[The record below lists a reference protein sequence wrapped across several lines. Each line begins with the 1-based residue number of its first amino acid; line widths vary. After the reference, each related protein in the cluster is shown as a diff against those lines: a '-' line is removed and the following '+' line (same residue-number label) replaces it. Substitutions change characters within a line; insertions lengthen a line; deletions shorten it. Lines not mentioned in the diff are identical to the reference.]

1 MQHSFESYRSHT
13 RSHTRKIYAVLVAF
27 LVVTCAGLGVETA
40 HAGSYT
46 VNANVPYGSPTQPA
60 SIQSPADN
68 ATVNEALMQISGTC
82 QQLNPTAIVSIWRN
96 GQTIGS
102 AVCNGNF
109 SLTAMLV
116 PGPNVLTARTSNID
130 GSYGPDSLRLTVT
143 LVLVDSLPVTSAP
156 NLAAGNTVTGN
167 PAVGGTAEP
176 ATPQEKSRSTNAAAK
191 SGLLL
196 KPLNPYIILNI
207 DNKAD
212 VTFTVSGGSLPYT
225 IGLKWGDGRAES
237 HVLREAGTYSYRAS
251 YSKSGTYL
259 MQVWVRDTAGGFAE
273 SNYAILSRLPAR
285 KVVVAA
291 ATPTQADSGLRE
303 LLAVASV
310 VAVASGLAAAAALVG
325 FRLGIHNSQH
335 PAVRLIRRSIA
346 TSSSRLPK
354 PAWRVPKGQPSAN
367 KARGEK

>member
-1 MQHSFESYRSHT
+1 M
-13 RSHTRKIYAVLVAF
+13 VLAISVGI
-27 LVVTCAGLGVETA
+27 CAGLAIEPA
-40 HAGSYT
+40 HADSYM
-46 VNANVPYGSPTQPA
+46 VNANVPYSSPMQPA
-60 SIQSPADN
+60 SIQSPSDN
-68 ATVNEALMQISGTC
+68 TTVNEALIQISGTC
-82 QQLNPTAIVSIWRN
+82 QQLNPITVVSIWRE

-116 PGPNVLTARTSNID
+116 PGPNVLTARTSNVD
-130 GSYGPDSLRLTVT
+130 GSYGPDSLRLTIT
-143 LVLVDSLPVTSAP
+143 LVLVDNPPVTNAP
-156 NLAAGNTVTGN
+156 NPAAGNTVTGN

-196 KPLNPYIILNI
+196 KPLNPYTILNI

-212 VTFTVSGGSLPYT
+212 VTFTVTGGSLPYT

-237 HVLREAGTYSYRAS
+237 HVLREAGTYSYRTS
-251 YSKSGTYL
+251 YGKSGTYM
-259 MQVWVRDTAGGFAE
+259 MQVWLRDTAGGFAE

-285 KVVVAA
+285 KVVAAA
-291 ATPTQADSGLRE
+291 ATPTQVDSGVRE
-303 LLAVASV
+303 LLTVASV
-310 VAVASGLAAAAALVG
+310 VAVASGLAAATALVG